1 MMNKQQLYDKLD
13 ELVELFGS
21 DYVLDE
27 LSKTLDSDELESD
40 LEYIDQMND
49 TNLFD

>member
-1 MMNKQQLYDKLD
+1 MMSKQQLYDKLD

-27 LSKTLDSDELESD
+27 LAKTLDSDELESD

>member
-1 MMNKQQLYDKLD
+1 MMNKQQLYEKLD

-27 LSKTLDSDELESD
+27 LAEALNSDELESD
-40 LEYIDQMND
+40 LKYIDQMND